1 MQKLLLRILTL
12 SLVYAGPGLAQT
24 WVQKISG
31 SGLGNSL
38 RVNPLNSNV
47 LYGSPGTRFVYVSHD
62 RGYTWQQYGNPV
74 PAFGPSPNAIKSI
87 AVNPKDTLQMLV
99 GVESSSGDVD
109 RIMKTTNGGATWTL
123 TWGGSFY
130 YYGKPV
136 EFKPEHPD
144 TVYTMGNDTLWRSID
159 FGSTWDTVTVRR
171 GADFNAWCDAEL
183 RPDSANIMFLG
194 DAGTGIWKTTDHGVT
209 WRQVYTA
216 IASGE
221 IPAVAIDPFNY
232 QTMYGTRFSGG
243 GGVIKSTD
251 GGETWTAITTPI
263 GISSSWW
270 ITCSAVHPN
279 YVYFGVYFTGSTAGV
294 YISRDAGASWENLD
308 AGFSSTAKFNYGLLA
323 LDSLTVIAGQQNGI
337 YKLQYPAS
345 IHVLSPNGGETFT
358 SGIHHTIE
366 WTATHLY
373 AVKLEYTTNNGASW
387 STIEDSIPVSQ
398 QSYDWIVPATISSQY
413 RVRVSDR
420 LFTATS
426 DTSDTTFSV
435 IPLQLSSPNGGE
447 VWNSGSYHT
456 ISWSDNEFLQNSLY
470 YSTDSGLSWNYITKI
485 TQPIHEYQWFVPL
498 GISSTNCSVKVAN
511 SADTSLSDASDSLF
525 SILTRSTFHAFLKFT
540 DNGAEKDSLAFGTI
554 SGATDGIDTALGE
567 SERSPKPPPGTFD
580 VRWYIPA
587 TIGTSLDY
595 RDTLGNVHQQNIYFA
610 EMQPGIGGYPF
621 TISWN
626 VDSLD
631 SGLFILRDSLTHGG
645 LLQVDMK
652 KQNSVVV
659 SNTSVTTLEIIQ
671 STSVLITYGA
681 NGGWNLIS
689 VPLVVA
695 DWRKTA
701 LFPYGQSEAFAYN
714 GSYVVQDTLKMGRGY
729 WLKMEQATLAGGPHP
744 TDTINVGKGWNII
757 GSVSAPVAVSSIVPV
772 PDSIV
777 SSNYFGY
784 AGNYFVTSTIEPG
797 GGYWV
802 KSKAQG
808 RLILSASAMP
818 PSANLPRQM
827 PSGLNKFTISNEE
840 GRSQSLYI
848 GVDDGSSS
856 SELYQMPPLPPEGA
870 FDARFASQRMV
881 ELHPKTLENDME
893 YSLLIAP
900 GFNKIFFAWSVEND
914 ENFSYILIE
923 KSNNKEVATLLEG
936 SGSLLIQRRNQ
947 SAFAIKVRQR
957 TERTE
962 RPVGYE
968 LGEVYPNPFNPKTHI
983 QYSVPADSR
992 VNISVYST
1000 LGEEIAVLAD
1010 IVQHAGVYT
1019 VEWNGTRNDGSA
1031 VSSGVYFIRMHA
1043 AAEEPGRAQGDPSFM
1058 RVRKVLLMK

>member
-1 MQKLLLRILTL
+1 VLLCAEL
-12 SLVYAGPGLAQT
+12 SQAQT

-47 LYGSPGTRFVYVSHD
+47 LYGSPGTRFVYISRD
-62 RGYTWQQYGNPV
+62 RGYTWQQYGSPV

-87 AVNPKDTLQMLV
+87 AVNPNDTLQLLV

-109 RIMKTTNGGATWTL
+109 RIMKTTNGGASWTL

-171 GADFNAWCDAEL
+171 GADFDAWCDAEL

-209 WRQVYTA
+209 WRHVYTA

-221 IPAVAIDPFNY
+221 VPAIAIDPFNY
-232 QTMYGTRFSGG
+232 QTMYATRFSGG
-243 GGVIKSTD
+243 GGVIKSTN
-251 GGETWTAITTPI
+251 GGETWAAITTPI

-279 YVYFGVYFTGSTAGV
+279 FVYFGVYFTGTTAGV
-294 YISRDAGASWENLD
+294 YISRNAGASWENLD

-323 LDSLTVIAGQQNGI
+323 LDSLTVIAGQQNGL
-337 YKLQYPAS
+337 YKLQYTPS
-345 IHVLSPNGGETFT
+345 IHVVNPNGGETFT
-358 SGIHHTIE
+358 SGVHHTIE
-366 WTATHLY
+366 WTATNLY
-373 AVKLEYTTNNGASW
+373 AVKLDYTTNNGAGW
-387 STIEDSIPVSQ
+387 ITIEDSIPVSQ
-398 QSYDWIVPATISSQY
+398 QSYDWIVPSTISSQY

-420 LFTATS
+420 LFTATK

-435 IPLQLSSPNGGE
+435 NPLLLASPNGGE

-456 ISWSDNEFLQNSLY
+456 ISWSENEFSENSLY
-470 YSTDSGLSWNYITKI
+470 YSIDSGMSWSYITKI
-485 TQPIHEYQWFVPL
+485 ANPVHEYQWFVPL
-498 GISSTNCSVKVAN
+498 GITSTNCSVKVVN
-511 SADTSLSDASDSLF
+511 SADSNVYDASNSVF
-525 SILTRSTFHAFLKFT
+525 SVLTRSTFHAFLKFT

-567 SERSPKPPPGTFD
+567 SERSPKPPQGTFD
-580 VRWYIPA
+580 VRWFIPS
-587 TIGTSLDY
+587 TNGTSLDY
-595 RDTLGNVHQQNIYFA
+595 RDTLSNVHQQNVYLA
-610 EMQPGIGGYPF
+610 EMQPGVGGYPF
-621 TISWN
+621 TISWEI
-626 VDSLD
+626 DSLD
-631 SGLFILRDSLTHGG
+631 SGMFVLRDSTTHGG

-659 SNTSVTTLEIIQ
+659 SDTSIKVIEILQ
-671 STSVLITYGA
+671 CMNVVITYGT
-681 NGGWNLIS
+681 NGGWNLLS
-689 VPLVVA
+689 VPVSVA
-695 DWRKTA
+695 DWRKSA
-701 LFPYGQSEAFAYN
+701 MFPYSQSEAFAYN
-714 GSYVVQDTLKMGRGY
+714 GSYFVQDTLRMGRGY
-729 WLKMEQATLAGGPHP
+729 WLKMEQATVVGCTRLV
-744 TDTINVGKGWNII
+744 DTIDVGKGWNIV
-757 GSVSAPVAVSSIVPV
+757 GSVSAPVSVSSIVAV
-772 PDSIV
+772 PDSII

-784 AGNYFVTSTIEPG
+784 SGGYSVASTIEPG

-802 KSKAQG
+802 KAKAQG
-808 RLILSASAMP
+808 KLILSASGMS
-818 PSANLPRQM
+818 PSSNLKQQVF
-827 PSGLNKFTISNEE
+827 SGLNRLTVSNEA
-840 GRSQSLYI
+840 GRSQSLYF
-848 GVDDGSSS
+848 GVEDGVFSP
-856 SELYQMPPLPPEGA
+856 ERYQMPPLPPEGG
-870 FDARFASQRMV
+870 FDARFASQRMI
-881 ELHPKTLENDME
+881 EMHPKTLEIDME

-923 KSNNKEVATLLEG
+923 KSNNKEIATPLEG

-947 SAFAIKVRQR
+947 SAFAIKVQER

-962 RPVGYE
+962 RPIGYE
-968 LGEVYPNPFNPKTHI
+968 LGEVYPNPFNPKAHI
-983 QYSVPADSR
+983 QYSVPFDSR

-1000 LGEEIAVLAD
+1000 LGEEVAVLAD
-1010 IVQHAGVYT
+1010 VVQRRGVYT
-1019 VEWNGTRNDGSA
+1019 LEWNGTRNDGSV

-1043 AAEEPGRAQGDPSFM
+1043 APEEPDRTQNSPSFVG
-1058 RVRKVLLMK
+1058 VRKVLLMK